1 MQNPARLPSLE
12 ALATFEVAARHL
24 SFTRAADERFV
35 TQSAVSRQIRAL
47 EDDLGVSLFLC
58 GHRTLALTDEGLM
71 LQTACQ
77 QGLQRIRDGVAR
89 IRAQAGRRQVVV
101 TTTPGLASLWLIP
114 RLSGF
119 TRRHPGVDVRLD
131 AVFARRDLDADGID
145 IAIRYGD
152 ARTSTGKKLL
162 DEEVMPVCS
171 PACASLAGRPLRE
184 PRDLARHTLI
194 RLDERQGGGPLQDWQ
209 PWLVAMGVPELEPA
223 AMLTFSNYDDVIRAA
238 LHGQGVAMG
247 RRPLVDSL
255 LAEGQLVMPLRAELA
270 SSRAFF
276 VIVAPASAGRPE
288 VQAFEQWLVSGAP
301 ER

>member
-1 MQNPARLPSLE
+1 MQNHTRLPSLE

-35 TQSAVSRQIRAL
+35 TQSAVSKQVIAL
-47 EDDLGVSLFLC
+47 ESALGVPLFLR

-89 IRAQAGRRQVVV
+89 IRAQTGRRQVVV

-131 AVFARRDLDADGID
+131 AVFARRDLESDGID

-184 PRDLARHTLI
+184 PRDLAGHTLI
-194 RLDERQGGGPLQDWQ
+194 RRCRTGSPGWSRWAYPN
-209 PWLVAMGVPELEPA
+209 
-223 AMLTFSNYDDVIRAA
+223 SN
-238 LHGQGVAMG
+238 
-247 RRPLVDSL
+247 P
-255 LAEGQLVMPLRAELA
+255 P
-270 SSRAFF
+270 
-276 VIVAPASAGRPE
+276 PC
-288 VQAFEQWLVSGAP
+288 
-301 ER
+301 